1 VLLKESVLRS
11 LGRKS
16 CPTSLV
22 SRYPSCYG
30 GPPTAAKST
39 ELPPRSHAA
48 AEGLFSC
55 RHTVVNA
62 FRHESSLLTFLNSA
76 CGLFFFSFFSG
87 YLVVP
92 AGGGGTFLGGF
103 LVNKFKLRCS
113 GIIKLCL
120 LCTVSSLLAIFIFF
134 IHCPNMPM
142 AGVTQMYE
150 GR

>member
-1 VLLKESVLRS
+1 MFKPEN
-11 LGRKS
+11 
-16 CPTSLV
+16 P
-22 SRYPSCYG
+22 
-30 GPPTAAKST
+30 
-39 ELPPRSHAA
+39 
-48 AEGLFSC
+48 
-55 RHTVVNA
+55 
-62 FRHESSLLTFLNSA
+62 LLTFLNA
-76 CGLFFFSFFSG
+76 LLGFFSSFFSG

-120 LCTVSSLLAIFIFF
+120 LCTVSSLVAIFIFF

-142 AGVTQMYE
+142 AGVTQMYD